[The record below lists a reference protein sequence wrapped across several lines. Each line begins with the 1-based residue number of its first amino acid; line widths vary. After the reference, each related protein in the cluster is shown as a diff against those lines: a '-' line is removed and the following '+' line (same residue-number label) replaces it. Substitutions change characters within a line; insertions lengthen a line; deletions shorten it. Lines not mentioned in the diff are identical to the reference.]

1 MQHLVSI
8 SDFSS
13 DELVDVIELAEK
25 LKTERYKGVIT
36 DYLKNK
42 SLAMIFELPS
52 TRTRVSFEVAMTDLG
67 GHALYLNWNDLQ
79 LGRGEPIKDTARVL
93 SRYVHAVTMR
103 VRDHSTIVEF
113 AEHSSVPVINA
124 LSNLEHPCQIVGDLL
139 TIKEYKGSLKE
150 VKVVWIGDGNNVCN
164 SMILA
169 AALMGMELVI
179 STPKTHTPDSNIL
192 EKAKKIAKDTG
203 AKITFEVNPK
213 TAVKDADVIYTDV
226 WISMGQEA
234 EKDERLK
241 TFSPYQVNEELV
253 NRAKDDV
260 IIMHCLPAHRGE
272 EITDAVMEGTNSV
285 IFDQAENRLHA
296 QKAILLKLMGD
307 EYD

>member
-1 MQHLVSI
+1 MQHLISI
-8 SDFSS
+8 SDLSS
-13 DELVDVIELAEK
+13 DELEEIIELAEK
-25 LKTERYKGVIT
+25 LKSERYKGVVT

-103 VRDHSTIVEF
+103 VREHSTIVEF

-124 LSNLEHPCQIVGDLL
+124 LSNVEHPCQIVADLL
-139 TIKEYKGSLKE
+139 TIKEYKGSLKD
-150 VKVVWIGDGNNVCN
+150 VKVVWVGDGNNVCN
-164 SMILA
+164 SLILA
-169 AALMGMELVI
+169 AALAGMELVV
-179 STPKTHTPDSNIL
+179 STPRGYEPKREIV
-192 EKAKKIAKDTG
+192 EKAKEIAKETG
-203 AKITFEVNPK
+203 AKITFEANPNS
-213 TAVKDADVIYTDV
+213 AVKDADVIYTDV
-226 WISMGQEA
+226 WASMGQED
-234 EKDERLK
+234 ERDERLK
-241 TFSPYQVNEELV
+241 AFSAYQVNEELV

-260 IIMHCLPAHRGE
+260 IVMHCLPAHRGE
-272 EITDAVMEGTNSV
+272 EITDAVIEGTNSV

-296 QKAILLKLMGD
+296 QKAILLKLIGD

>member
-1 MQHLVSI
+1 MQHLISI
-8 SDFSS
+8 SDLSS
-13 DELVDVIELAEK
+13 DELEEIIELAEK
-25 LKTERYKGVIT
+25 LKSERYKGVVT

-103 VRDHSTIVEF
+103 VREHSTIVEF

-124 LSNLEHPCQIVGDLL
+124 LSNVEHPCQIVADLL
-139 TIKEYKGSLKE
+139 TIKEYKGSLKD
-150 VKVVWIGDGNNVCN
+150 VKVVWVGDGNNVCN
-164 SMILA
+164 SLILA
-169 AALMGMELVI
+169 AALAGMELVV
-179 STPKTHTPDSNIL
+179 STPRGYEPKREIV
-192 EKAKKIAKDTG
+192 EKAKEIAKETG
-203 AKITFEVNPK
+203 AKITFEANPNS
-213 TAVKDADVIYTDV
+213 AVKDADVIYTDV
-226 WISMGQEA
+226 WASMGQED
-234 EKDERLK
+234 ERDERLK
-241 TFSPYQVNEELV
+241 VFSAYQVNEELV

-260 IIMHCLPAHRGE
+260 IVMHCLPAHRGE
-272 EITDAVMEGTNSV
+272 EITDAVIEGTNSV

-296 QKAILLKLMGD
+296 QKAILLKLIGD